1 MRPRNKSTM
10 RPRRRE
16 PTTEWIPSTKLG
28 KLVAQGKVSDMSQ
41 ALATRL
47 PLREA
52 EIVDRLLPDM
62 EEEVLDVNRVQRM
75 TDSGRRLRFAVTVA
89 IGNKNGFVGIGRA
102 KGKEVGPT
110 IRKAIDDAKLNM
122 IEIKRGC
129 GSWECGCGKP
139 HTLPFAVTG
148 KSGSVVVNLKPA
160 PRGVALA
167 AGDVAKK
174 MLTLAGVR
182 DAWVSTKGH
191 TRTTVNYALAAYD
204 ALRNTSEVRTSMDQ
218 ERLLNINTGATDEFD
233 EEEKDDKEEL

>member
-1 MRPRNKSTM
+1 
-10 RPRRRE
+10 
-16 PTTEWIPSTKLG
+16 
-28 KLVAQGKVSDMSQ
+28 
-41 ALATRL
+41 
-47 PLREA
+47 
-52 EIVDRLLPDM
+52 
-62 EEEVLDVNRVQRM
+62 M

>member
-1 MRPRNKSTM
+1 MD
-10 RPRRRE
+10 
-16 PTTEWIPSTKLG
+16 EWIPKTKLG
-28 KLVAQGKVSDMSQ
+28 KLVMKGKVQDMSQ

-47 PLREA
+47 PLRES
-52 EIVDRLLPDM
+52 EIIDTLLPDM

-110 IRKAIDDAKLNM
+110 IRKAIDIAKLNI

-139 HTLPFAVTG
+139 HTLPFAVSG
-148 KSGSVVVNLKPA
+148 KAGSVVVNLKPA
-160 PRGVALA
+160 PMGVSLA
-167 AGDVAKK
+167 VGDIAKS

-182 DAWVSTKGH
+182 DVWGSTKGH
-191 TRTTVNYALAAYD
+191 TRTTVNYAYAAFD
-204 ALRNTSEVRTSMDQ
+204 ALKKTAQVRTSMEQ
-218 ERLLNINTGATDEFD
+218 ERVLDVCSGDTDAFD
-233 EEEKDDKEEL
+233 EPEEEKEEF